1 MMTILLLICLWLNDD
16 KSPFKVDKQR
26 RCQLAICQL
35 HIQRM
40 QENKIRYAYSFSEDK
55 KKKRKKILSAFRLY

>member
-1 MMTILLLICLWLNDD
+1 MMTILLLILCLWHNDD
-16 KSPFKVDKQR
+16 KSPSKVDKQR

-40 QENKIRYAYSFSEDK
+40 QENKIRYGYSFSED
-55 KKKRKKILSAFRLY
+55 